1 MRAPEARR
9 AIRPVENGIKADS
22 LSDVAVLFMTLDE
35 DRIQSMFGR
44 LEEQEIRHVSRAM
57 ANLGKVDIDT
67 VERVIMRFRT
77 EVGRTGTI
85 IGTAETTE
93 RLLKRLLPNEKV
105 VEIMDEIRG
114 PEGKTMW
121 EKLANISPEVLATY
135 LRTELAQT
143 AAVILAKLP
152 AAHAARVL
160 ALLPTSSVDE
170 IVLRMVRMDSIQKGV
185 LQDIEQTLQKEFIT
199 NLSRS
204 YERDSSQIVAEIMNR
219 AEKGLVEHLM
229 KQIEA
234 REPHAATRIRRIM
247 FTFDDLI
254 RVDRTTFATLVAEC
268 PADKLQV
275 ALTAASVELRE
286 LFLGSMSERAAT
298 IMRDEIENMPAQ
310 RKKAI
315 EDAQTEIITIAKRLA
330 DEGRI
335 FILEEDEIGNQELS

>member
-1 MRAPEARR
+1 MKAPEPRR
-9 AIRPVENGIKADS
+9 AIRPVDTARGDPLA
-22 LSDVAVLFMTLDE
+22 DVAVLFMALDE
-35 DRIQSMFGR
+35 TRIQGLFER
-44 LEEQEIRHVSRAM
+44 LEEHEIRRVSRAM
-57 ANLGKVDIDT
+57 SNLGKVTIDE
-67 VERVIMRFRT
+67 VERVITRFRQ
-77 EVGRTGTI
+77 EVGHTGTV

-93 RLLKRLLPNEKV
+93 RLLRRLLPQDKV
-105 VEIMDEIRG
+105 SEIMDEIRG

-152 AAHAARVL
+152 AQHAARVL
-160 ALLPTSSVDE
+160 ALLPKNSVDE

-204 YERDSSQIVAEIMNR
+204 YERDSSQIVAEILNR

-229 KQIEA
+229 RHIET
-234 REPHAATRIRRIM
+234 REPHAAGRIKRIM

-254 RVDRTTFATLVAEC
+254 RVDRSTFATLVAEC

-275 ALTAASVELRE
+275 ALTAASAELRE
-286 LFLGSMSERAAT
+286 LFLASMSERAAT
-298 IMRDEIENMPAQ
+298 MMRDEIESMPAQ
-310 RKKAI
+310 RRKTV
-315 EDAQTEIITIAKRLA
+315 EDAQGELITIAKRLA

-335 FILEEDEIGNQELS
+335 FILEEDEVGGDD